1 MIKIYKN
8 ENDELECHVNYA
20 GYDFKF
26 QCIKNGFGATF
37 EGSNSTEYREFE
49 SYIDEDGEILDN
61 LQDVMYHIASVCNW
75 RESFGEERDDLKR
88 KLDDVVDLFNAHLH
102 HKKAWSDNPY

>member
-8 ENDELECHVNYA
+8 ENDELECHVNYV

-26 QCIKNGFGATF
+26 QCIKDNYGAIF

-49 SYIDEDGEILDN
+49 SYIDVDNEVLRN
-61 LQDVMYHIASVCNW
+61 LQDVMYNIASVYNW
-75 RESFGEERDDLKR
+75 RESFGEER
-88 KLDDVVDLFNAHLH
+88 
-102 HKKAWSDNPY
+102 

>member
-37 EGSNSTEYREFE
+37 KGSNSTEYREFE

-61 LQDVMYHIASVCNW
+61 LQDVMYTLLLYAT
-75 RESFGEERDDLKR
+75 GEKALGRNDDE
-88 KLDDVVDLFNAHLH
+88 N
-102 HKKAWSDNPY
+102 

>member
-26 QCIKNGFGATF
+26 QCIKNGSGATF
-37 EGSNSTEYREFE
+37 EGAIQQSIENSKVISMKMVKYWII
-49 SYIDEDGEILDN
+49 YK
-61 LQDVMYHIASVCNW
+61 M
-75 RESFGEERDDLKR
+75 
-88 KLDDVVDLFNAHLH
+88 
-102 HKKAWSDNPY
+102 

>member
-26 QCIKNGFGATF
+26 QCIKNGSGATF
-37 EGSNSTEYREFE
+37 KGSNSTEYREFE

-61 LQDVMYHIASVCNW
+61 LQDVMYNIVSVENW
-75 RESFGEERDDLKR
+75 REGVEEER
-88 KLDDVVDLFNAHLH
+88 
-102 HKKAWSDNPY
+102 